1 MSVLCRSEPVPG
13 ATTPLPIDWDDADV
27 TAAVVLVES
36 SLIDDREWDDYIRST
51 ARTARTR
58 GNLAGFFPVTMDSR
72 GLEFG
77 FEEQGLRWDLRDESD
92 AERNRRLTADLT
104 HEFCRM
110 LRHRLDWLE
119 RPDGGEAPLERYLE
133 KIQVFIS
140 RSKHDGDGES
150 VARSIRDWIQT
161 HSPLSSFFDV
171 YDTPPGLPFGEVL
184 LHQIGAGAVMAVHT
198 DSYSSRASGAAERPS
213 RRSVAWRR

>member
-92 AERNRRLTADLT
+92 AKRNRCLTADLT

-171 YDTPPGLPFGEVL
+171 YDTPPGLLFGEVL

-198 DSYSSRASGAAERPS
+198 DSYSSRASGAAERPL